1 MEDAVG
7 AELRPSHAFQRQA
20 WFNSGCDYLWSAFV
34 GELLGGGEEE
44 EGRKL
49 GFGFLRHLSERGGV
63 ISWMES
69 MGIESSERWVMK
81 PELQTVAN
89 SFDYQ
94 YHHTGGVVTYL

>member
-1 MEDAVG
+1 
-7 AELRPSHAFQRQA
+7 
-20 WFNSGCDYLWSAFV
+20 
-34 GELLGGGEEE
+34 LGGGEEE